1 MRPVYAMRLDG
12 PVWPAAQTDAVRR
25 IVTEWVE
32 NEYPFEEREAGISVR
47 VDNDQPERWW
57 RLSVDRGLP
66 GNSVATTTVTVA
78 SDDKVTTFETRVV
91 LVPGGRRVAPSSNE
105 VSVATVQKLVARVL
119 ETTRLYDA
127 NQRVLA
133 GVRLVS
139 ESMAAQEVAAFCD
152 AKGRLLPV
160 LVETVPTRSTPLYK
174 VESIGLRVAGQAH
187 LYRLDGDAA
196 RTAFHGMYGLDVLNA
211 RGLTLFW
218 PGREVRRWGGS
229 KVTAIEAEHELRECL
244 GLVNEAAHGSLAPL
258 RSPAFSRRPRE
269 PKSSESITAATTP
282 STPAGSTSA
291 PAAVPTTETS
301 DQSVAWT
308 EYSAA
313 LEGWQEAY
321 NRIDELEQALA
332 EADRTIDEK
341 NQLLENREGLVDQL
355 VQRNVALEIRLGK
368 RGTELRATSAAD
380 AVAKARDLCRHLTFH
395 ERAIDTAAHLEGINA
410 DRLLEDLVRLD
421 VVAGDW
427 KSGRITNAS
436 LTISCRSLGLNY
448 AGGISDTAER
458 KFSDD
463 YAFTWRGRTEYAVAH
478 IRNGKGA
485 SLYRVHVFFDNET
498 QQVVVVHVGRHL
510 RDKSSS

>member
-12 PVWPAAQTDAVRR
+12 PAWTPAQTDSVRR
-25 IVTEWVE
+25 VVTDWVE
-32 NEYPFEEREAGISVR
+32 VEHPFEEREAGVSVR

-57 RLSVDRGLP
+57 RLSVDRGLV
-66 GNSVATTTVTVA
+66 GNSVATTTITIA
-78 SDDKVTTFETRVV
+78 SDDATTTFEARVI
-91 LVPGGRRVAPSSNE
+91 LVPGGRRIAPTSNDVPVAS
-105 VSVATVQKLVARVL
+105 VQKLVSRVL
-119 ETTRLYDA
+119 EIARLYDA

-160 LVETVPTRSTPLYK
+160 LVETVPSRSTPLYK

-187 LYRLDGDAA
+187 LYRLEGDAA
-196 RTAFHGMYGLDVLNA
+196 RTAFHGLYGLEVLNA

-218 PGREVRRWGGS
+218 PGRDVRQWGGS
-229 KVTAIEAEHELRECL
+229 KVTAVEAEYELRDCL
-244 GLVNEAAHGSLAPL
+244 ALVNEAAFNSLAPL
-258 RSPAFSRRPRE
+258 RSPAFTRRPRE
-269 PKSSESITAATTP
+269 PKAAETIATAA
-282 STPAGSTSA
+282 AIV
-291 PAAVPTTETS
+291 VPTTPTVSTNDTS
-301 DQSVAWT
+301 DQSVPWDD
-308 EYSAA
+308 YSAA

-332 EADRTIDEK
+332 EADRTIDER

-368 RGTELRATSAAD
+368 RGTELRASSASD
-380 AVAKARDLCRHLTFH
+380 AVAKARDLCTHLTFH
-395 ERAIDTAAHLEGINA
+395 QRAIETAAHLDGINA

-427 KSGRITNAS
+427 KSGRINNAS

-458 KFSDD
+458 KFSED

-498 QQVVVVHVGRHL
+498 QQVVVAYIGRHL